1 MDPRKILEELDACL
15 KKAMS
20 QGLGKNGLVFPIDP
34 AAVEDEQLRTFC
46 HRLAAVFDMVNESYK
61 YAEHLSRGDLKVKS
75 SRNNIFA
82 MPLKGLQAS
91 LAHLTWQARQVA
103 EGDLNQQVHFL
114 GEFSDSFN
122 HMISSLREKKMIEQR
137 LKLITNVLGEGVFLV
152 DSHGKIIFANPEAIR
167 LIGYRFDEIE
177 GALVHEIIYKQ
188 QLNGTLYKPE
198 ENPLFNAITSGNDY
212 NNEDGVFTCKSG
224 FLMPISLVCR
234 AVYKDNILDGAVI
247 AFRDIT
253 VQKKHLQTLEAIN
266 ELLEKQATTDALTG
280 IFNRM
285 KFNNSF
291 TNEIQRAQR
300 YNTPL
305 SLIIFDID
313 HFKQVNDTYGH
324 LAGDSVLKKLVRLV
338 ASNLREIDIF
348 ARWGGEEFVIQ
359 TPETSLDGAIKLA
372 EKLRSKIENHDFAEP
387 EKITTSFGVTS
398 LKKGDNT
405 ISFINRADE
414 ALYRAKKGGRNQV
427 VYMENRHD

>member
-1 MDPRKILEELDACL
+1 
-15 KKAMS
+15 
-20 QGLGKNGLVFPIDP
+20 
-34 AAVEDEQLRTFC
+34 
-46 HRLAAVFDMVNESYK
+46 
-61 YAEHLSRGDLKVKS
+61 
-75 SRNNIFA
+75 
-82 MPLKGLQAS
+82 
-91 LAHLTWQARQVA
+91 
-103 EGDLNQQVHFL
+103 
-114 GEFSDSFN
+114 
-122 HMISSLREKKMIEQR
+122 MIEQR
-137 LKLITNVLGEGVFLV
+137 LELITNVLGEGVFLV
-152 DSHGKIIFANPEAIR
+152 DSHGKIVFANPEAMR

-177 GALVHEIIYKQ
+177 GALIHEILYKQ

-212 NNEDGVFTCKSG
+212 NDEDGVFTCKSG

-285 KFNNSF
+285 KFNKSF

-324 LAGDSVLKKLVRLV
+324 LAGDSVLKNLVRLV

-372 EKLRSKIENHDFAEP
+372 EKLRSKIENHDFTEP
-387 EKITTSFGVTS
+387 EKITTSFGVTT

-414 ALYRAKKGGRNQV
+414 ALFRAKEGGRNQV

>member
-1 MDPRKILEELDACL
+1 MGPRKILEEIDACL
-15 KKAMS
+15 KKATDK
-20 QGLGKNGLVFPIDP
+20 GLGKKGLVFPIDP
-34 AAVEDEQLRTFC
+34 IAVEEEALRAIC
-46 HRLAAVFDMVNESYK
+46 SRLAATFDMINESYQ
-61 YAEHLSRGDLKVKS
+61 YSERLSRGDLKAKS

-122 HMISSLREKKMIEQR
+122 RMIKSLREKKIIEQR
-137 LKLITNVLGEGVFLV
+137 LKLITDVLGEGVFLV
-152 DSHGKIIFANPEAIR
+152 DSNGKIIFANPEAIR
-167 LIGYRFDEIE
+167 LLGYRFDEIE
-177 GALVHEIIYKQ
+177 GVLIHEVIHKQ
-188 QLNGTLYKPE
+188 QSNGTLYKSE
-198 ENPLFNAITSGNDY
+198 ENPLFNAIASGNDY
-212 NNEDGVFTCKSG
+212 SNDDGVFTCKSG
-224 FLMPISLVCR
+224 FLMPISFVCR
-234 AVYKDNILDGAVI
+234 AVFKDDILDGAVI

-253 VQKKHLQTLEAIN
+253 VQKMHLQSLEAIN

-285 KFNNSF
+285 KFNKTL
-291 TNEIQRAQR
+291 TNEIQRTER

-324 LAGDSVLKKLVRLV
+324 LAGDNVLKNLAKLVV
-338 ASNLREIDIF
+338 SNLREIDIF

-359 TPETSLDGAIKLA
+359 TPETALDGAIKLA
-372 EKLRSKIENHDFAEP
+372 EKLRSKIENYDFSEP
-387 EKITTSFGVTS
+387 KKVTTSFGVTTFQR
-398 LKKGDNT
+398 GDNS
-405 ISFINRADE
+405 ISFVNRADE
-414 ALYRAKKGGRNQV
+414 ALYRAKEGGRNQV
-427 VYMENRHD
+427 VYHA

>member
-1 MDPRKILEELDACL
+1 MDPHKILEELDACL

-34 AAVEDEQLRTFC
+34 VDVENEQVRTCC
-46 HRLAAVFDMVNESYK
+46 HRLAAVFDMINESYQ
-61 YAEHLSRGDLKVKS
+61 YAGHLSRGDLKAKS

-122 HMISSLREKKMIEQR
+122 HMIRSLREKKMIEQR
-137 LKLITNVLGEGVFLV
+137 LKLITDVLGEGIFLV
-152 DSHGKIIFANPEAIR
+152 GSHGKIVFANPEALR
-167 LIGYRFDEIE
+167 LLGYRFDEIE
-177 GALVHEIIYKQ
+177 GALIHKMIHKQ
-188 QLNGTLYKPE
+188 QSNGTLYKAG
-198 ENPLFNAITSGNDY
+198 ENPLFNAIASGNDY
-212 NNEDGVFTCKSG
+212 NKDDGVFTCKSG
-224 FLMPISLVCR
+224 LLLPISFVCR

-253 VQKKHLQTLEAIN
+253 EEKKHLQTLEAIN

-285 KFNNSF
+285 KFNGSL

-300 YNTPL
+300 YSTPL

-313 HFKQVNDTYGH
+313 HFKRVNDSYGH
-324 LAGDSVLKKLVRLV
+324 LAGDAVLKNLTQLVV
-338 ASNLREIDIF
+338 STLRETDIF

-359 TPETSLDGAIKLA
+359 TPETTLDGAIKLA
-372 EKLRSKIENHDFAEP
+372 EKLRSKIETHDFSEP
-387 EKITTSFGVTS
+387 EKITTSFGVTT

-405 ISFINRADE
+405 ISLINRADE
-414 ALYRAKKGGRNQV
+414 ALYRAKEGGRNQV
-427 VYMENRHD
+427 VYHE

>member
-15 KKAMS
+15 KKAMD

-34 AAVEDEQLRTFC
+34 VAVENDQLGIFC
-46 HRLAAVFDMVNESYK
+46 HRLAAIFDMINESYR
-61 YAEHLSRGDLKVKS
+61 YAESLSRGDLKART

-103 EGDLNQQVHFL
+103 EGDLNQQVHFM

-122 HMISSLREKKMIEQR
+122 HMISSLREKKIIEQR
-137 LKLITNVLGEGVFLV
+137 LKLITDVLGEGVFLV
-152 DSHGKIIFANPEAIR
+152 DSHGKIVFANPEAIR
-167 LIGYRFDEIE
+167 LLGYRFDEIE
-177 GALVHEIIYKQ
+177 EAFIHEVIFKQ
-188 QLNGTLYKPE
+188 QLNGTVYKPE

-212 NNEDGVFTCKSG
+212 NNDDSVFTCKSG
-224 FLMPISLVCR
+224 FLMPVSLVCR
-234 AVYKDNILDGAVI
+234 AVYKDTLLDGAVI

-285 KFNNSF
+285 KFNKSL

-324 LAGDSVLKKLVRLV
+324 LAGDSVLKKIARIIT
-338 ASNLREIDIF
+338 SNLREIDIF

-359 TPETSLDGAIKLA
+359 APGTTLDGAIGLA
-372 EKLRSKIENHDFAEP
+372 EKLRNKIECYDFAEP
-387 EKITTSFGVTS
+387 EKITMSFGVTT
-398 LKKGDNT
+398 LKNDDNT

-414 ALYRAKKGGRNQV
+414 ALYRAKEGGRNQV
-427 VYMENRHD
+427 VYNE